1 MNRIILTLILLSASP
16 LLSLA
21 QTTQPDMTV
30 FGYKLG
36 EKIPIPECPC
46 KIVESKKVGNYGV
59 LSITHIK
66 GYQYVSGIGT
76 PVSTTCFERL
86 DIDNYKA
93 KKSDQ
98 LNPLPPVTNG
108 IIKVRFAPQ
117 DAPSKEMCPLGSFNA
132 SVEDSKL
139 TAVTFTIYT
148 GDADNIFAALK
159 KKYGNNAVVKP
170 YTVQN
175 GYGASLNYYMAIWA
189 FPHLGVVLESS
200 MHTSLSEQF
209 GSVTIEL
216 PKKGEAPAPNERKL

>member
-1 MNRIILTLILLSASP
+1 MNRIILAFILLSANP

-30 FGYKLG
+30 FGFKLG

-66 GYQYVSGIGT
+66 GYQYVSGLGT

-86 DIDNYKA
+86 DIDNYKV

-98 LNPLPPVTNG
+98 LPPLPAVTNG
-108 IIKVRFAPQ
+108 IINVRFAPQ

-132 SVEDSKL
+132 SIEDSKL
-139 TAVTFTIYT
+139 TGVTFTIYT
-148 GDADNIFAALK
+148 GDADNIFETLK
-159 KKYGNNAVVKP
+159 KKYGNNAVVKS

-175 GYGASLNYYMAIWA
+175 GYGASLNYYMAVWA
-189 FPHLGVVLESS
+189 FPNLGVLLESS
-200 MHTSLSEQF
+200 MHRSLSEQF
-209 GSVTIEL
+209 GSVAIEI
-216 PKKGEAPAPNERKL
+216 PKKSAPPAQNQRKL

>member
-66 GYQYVSGIGT
+66 GY
-76 PVSTTCFERL
+76 
-86 DIDNYKA
+86 NYKA

-98 LNPLPPVTNG
+98 LNPLPPIANG
-108 IIKVRFAPQ
+108 IINVRFAPQ

-132 SVEDSKL
+132 SIEDSKL

-148 GDADNIFAALK
+148 GDVDNIFAALK

-189 FPHLGVVLESS
+189 FPNLGVVLESS
-200 MHTSLSEQF
+200 LHRSLSEQF

-216 PKKGEAPAPNERKL
+216 PKKPEAPAQNQRKL